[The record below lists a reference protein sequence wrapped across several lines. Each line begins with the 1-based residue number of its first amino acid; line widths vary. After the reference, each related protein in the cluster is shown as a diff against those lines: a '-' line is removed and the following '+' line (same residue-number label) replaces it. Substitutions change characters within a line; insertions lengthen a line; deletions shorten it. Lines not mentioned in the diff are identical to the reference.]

1 MKRTYGLITLL
12 FGALVFAWIV
22 PAFGQA
28 NDAQT
33 SAEPGAPTRNIKAN
47 KRYKEE
53 KRKRARGP
61 GKEMASGG
69 GDVGK
74 GAAKGAG
81 DLGKGAAGGAG
92 NLVTG
97 HPVNATVSVGKGVG
111 GAAKNVGVGAGKG
124 VGKIGKG
131 VGGEF
136 KKIGHKKRAKR
147 SEGDAGE

>member
-1 MKRTYGLITLL
+1 MKRTYGLIALL
-12 FGALVFAWIV
+12 LGALMFAWIA

-33 SAEPGAPTRNIKAN
+33 SAEPGTPTRNYKAN
-47 KRYKEE
+47 KHNKEE

-97 HPVNATVSVGKGVG
+97 HPVNAAASVGKGVG

-124 VGKIGKG
+124 AGKIGKG
-131 VGGEF
+131 LGGEF
-136 KKIGHKKRAKR
+136 KKIGHKKRAR
-147 SEGDAGE
+147 RNEGDTGE